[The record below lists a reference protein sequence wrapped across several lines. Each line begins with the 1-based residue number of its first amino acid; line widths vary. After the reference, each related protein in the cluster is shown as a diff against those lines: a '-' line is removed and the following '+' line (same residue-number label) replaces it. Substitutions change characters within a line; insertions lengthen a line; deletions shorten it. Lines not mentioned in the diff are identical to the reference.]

1 MVGRVCMDICM
12 VDVTDLPEVTTGSV
26 ATLYGEGQP
35 VEAGAEIM
43 GTISY
48 ELLCVL
54 TKRIPRLYR

>member
-1 MVGRVCMDICM
+1 M
-12 VDVTDLPEVTTGSV
+12 

-48 ELLCVL
+48 ELLLLVL